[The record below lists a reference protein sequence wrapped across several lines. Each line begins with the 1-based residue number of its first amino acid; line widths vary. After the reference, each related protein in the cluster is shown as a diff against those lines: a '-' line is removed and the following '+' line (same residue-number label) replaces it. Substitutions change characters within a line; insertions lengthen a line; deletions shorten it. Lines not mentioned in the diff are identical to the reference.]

1 MPRKIK
7 GEKVTPPLPAL
18 HCPFMTMDL
27 VIASCSALGHH
38 YSYGYRILNSND
50 GITELSLVS
59 GSLHQLFDQVVQLS
73 LLFGLSPLPFWVQL
87 PSWMCALWFHM
98 WNPPITCRTGLPLAP
113 HPAAVQ
119 HCGPY
124 RAAPE
129 QLVHTQKPRAPS
141 LRSLLDSCPC
151 LEPLAIFLSP
161 QTLWFCVGYLRVN
174 FPVQSVLMGRH
185 NHSIC
190 DNVANKPCQLTKEN
204 FKHFLF
210 SLANETA

>member
-1 MPRKIK
+1 MM
-7 GEKVTPPLPAL
+7 EL
-18 HCPFMTMDL
+18 
-27 VIASCSALGHH
+27 
-38 YSYGYRILNSND
+38 
-50 GITELSLVS
+50 LSLAWS
-59 GSLHQLFDQVVQLS
+59 QGHCISFLTRWYNFPCSLASAPYPLSSAAQLDV
-73 LLFGLSPLPFWVQL
+73 
-87 PSWMCALWFHM
+87 CALWFHM